1 MLAQDG
7 RSENLLVFITELFL
21 EHGYLVVFIGAA
33 GDNLGIPATGDV
45 VMFAGGWLSNVGWT
59 ALPLV
64 MLVGAFGTLVAYN
77 ASYWVGRLG
86 GRALLDRVAG
96 NRLLSRLLDTGHLD
110 RAERYFQAHGGKTV
124 VVGRFTPGMRG
135 PTPHF
140 AGASKMSY
148 PRFAA
153 FNGTTI
159 VLWAVAYALVGYAFG
174 EYWDELLSTVRSS
187 GLIVLGVAALAFGAY
202 LYRRRKVARRAEAA
216 GGSQRR
222 DG

>member
-7 RSENLLVFITELFL
+7 RSENLLAFITELFL

-33 GDNLGIPATGDV
+33 GGNLSIPATGDV

-64 MLVGAFGTLVAYN
+64 MLVGALAADN

-86 GRALLDRVAG
+86 GRTLLDRVAD
-96 NRLLSRLLDTGHLD
+96 NRLLSRLLDTGHPD
-110 RAERYFQAHGGKTV
+110 RAERYFQAHGE
-124 VVGRFTPGMRG
+124 
-135 PTPHF
+135 
-140 AGASKMSY
+140 MSY

-153 FNGTTI
+153 FNDTAI
-159 VLWAVAYALVGYAFG
+159 VVWAVAYALVGYAFG

-216 GGSQRR
+216 GVSQEGRDERR
-222 DG
+222 NRRGESR

>member
-1 MLAQDG
+1 
-7 RSENLLVFITELFL
+7 
-21 EHGYLVVFIGAA
+21 
-33 GDNLGIPATGDV
+33 
-45 VMFAGGWLSNVGWT
+45 MFAGGWLSNVGWT

-64 MLVGAFGTLVAYN
+64 MLVGALAADN

-135 PTPHF
+135 PTPLF
-140 AGASKMSY
+140 AGASKISY

-153 FNGTTI
+153 FNGTAV
-159 VLWAVAYALVGYAFG
+159 VLWAVTYALVCYAFG

-187 GLIVLGVAALAFGAY
+187 GLDRS
-202 LYRRRKVARRAEAA
+202 RRRRARLRGVPLPAPQGRETGGGGRGQPGARRMTQPER
-216 GGSQRR
+216 GESR
-222 DG
+222 